1 MKHVIKN
8 QKSRIKNLFGLL
20 FFAPMLVF
28 SQEAESDV
36 LTIDQAIEIAL
47 ENNFSIQIARNISD
61 QVNATWGSA
70 GMLPTIGIGGNYS
83 ISEAP
88 GDAQAIARARAT
100 VELNWT
106 VFDGF
111 RMFAAHNRLRS
122 MDEISSVNFRV
133 AVENTIREVINQY
146 YLIVSAEQQ
155 LRSIRQSL
163 MVSQTRFDFV
173 QARHEVGSASRLDV
187 LNARVDFN
195 TDSSAYRRSLEQMLS
210 AKTNLNQLL
219 ARPVDIQF
227 QVADYIPRSSD
238 LDFAEIHARA
248 LEQNADLNISRLQT
262 VISEASRREITA
274 LHMPTISL
282 NAGYDFFNYNLI
294 GRGVFYGATLRMNLF
309 NGLETQR
316 RQRNARLA
324 VENAHIA
331 EQATLLNLKTQLRLH
346 FINYETNRD
355 LVNLEAENI
364 EIAQQNMEISLERY
378 QLGNLTA
385 LELREA
391 QRNYLNAINRYINS
405 LFLTKVSETILLQ
418 LAGMLTL

>member
-1 MKHVIKN
+1 MKKKI
-8 QKSRIKNLFGLL
+8 LGLL
-20 FFAPMLVF
+20 FFVPFWGF
-28 SQEAESDV
+28 SQETLDV

-47 ENNFSIQIARNISD
+47 ENNFSIQIARNNAD
-61 QVNATWGSA
+61 QVNATLGSA
-70 GMLPTIGIGGNYS
+70 GMLPSISVGANYTIG
-83 ISEAP
+83 EAP
-88 GDAQAIARARAT
+88 GDAQSIARSRGSI
-100 VELNWT
+100 ELGWT
-106 VFDGF
+106 IFDGF
-111 RMFAAHNRLRS
+111 RMFAAHNRFRS
-122 MDEISSVNFRV
+122 MDEINNVSFR
-133 AVENTIREVINQY
+133 ATVENTIREIINQY
-146 YLIVSAEQQ
+146 FLIVSAEQQ
-155 LRSIRQSL
+155 LQSIRQSL

-173 QARHEVGSASRLDV
+173 QARFEVGSASRLDV

-227 QVADYIPRSSD
+227 QVTDTIPLSRG
-238 LDFAEIHARA
+238 LDFSEIHARA
-248 LEQNADLNISRLQT
+248 LEQNASLNIARLQT
-262 VISEASRREITA
+262 VMSEASKREIRA

-282 NAGYDFFNYNLI
+282 NAGYDIFSYNMTS
-294 GRGVFYGATLRMNLF
+294 RGFFYGATARMTLF
-309 NGLETQR
+309 NGFETQR
-316 RQRNARLA
+316 RHRNARLA
-324 VENAHIA
+324 FENSQLT
-331 EQATLLNLKTQLRLH
+331 EQATLLNLETQLRLH

-355 LVNLEAENI
+355 LVSLEAENI

-418 LAGMLTL
+418 LAGKLIR

>member
-1 MKHVIKN
+1 MKKKI
-8 QKSRIKNLFGLL
+8 LGLL
-20 FFAPMLVF
+20 FLVPFLGF
-28 SQEAESDV
+28 SQETLDV

-47 ENNFSIQIARNISD
+47 ENNFSIQIARNTAD
-61 QVNATWGSA
+61 QVNASWGSA
-70 GMLPTIGIGGNYS
+70 GMLPSLGVSGNYS

-88 GDAQAIARARAT
+88 GDARAIARSRAT

-111 RMFAAHNRLRS
+111 RMFAAHSRFRS
-122 MDEISSVNFRV
+122 MDEINSVSFR
-133 AVENTIREVINQY
+133 ATVENTIREVINQY

-155 LRSIRQSL
+155 LQSIRQSL

-210 AKTNLNQLL
+210 AKTNLNRLL
-219 ARPVDIQF
+219 ARSVDIHF
-227 QVADYIPRSSD
+227 QVTEGIPFTGNLNFS
-238 LDFAEIHARA
+238 EIHAMA
-248 LEQNADLNISRLQT
+248 LQQNADLNISRLQT
-262 VISEASRREITA
+262 MISDASRREINA

-282 NAGYDFFNYNLI
+282 NAGYDIFNYNQLD
-294 GRGVFYGATLRMNLF
+294 RGLFYGATVRMNLF

-324 VENAHIA
+324 FENAQLA
-331 EQATLLNLKTQLRLH
+331 EQAALLNLKAQLRLH

-355 LVNLEAENI
+355 LVYLEAENI
-364 EIAQQNMEISLERY
+364 EIAHQNMEISLERY

-391 QRNYLNAINRYINS
+391 QRNYLNAINRHINS

-418 LAGMLTL
+418 LAGLLTM

>member
-1 MKHVIKN
+1 
-8 QKSRIKNLFGLL
+8 
-20 FFAPMLVF
+20 
-28 SQEAESDV
+28 
-36 LTIDQAIEIAL
+36 
-47 ENNFSIQIARNISD
+47 
-61 QVNATWGSA
+61 
-70 GMLPTIGIGGNYS
+70 
-83 ISEAP
+83 
-88 GDAQAIARARAT
+88 
-100 VELNWT
+100 LNWT

>member
-1 MKHVIKN
+1 
-8 QKSRIKNLFGLL
+8 
-20 FFAPMLVF
+20 
-28 SQEAESDV
+28 
-36 LTIDQAIEIAL
+36 
-47 ENNFSIQIARNISD
+47 
-61 QVNATWGSA
+61 
-70 GMLPTIGIGGNYS
+70 
-83 ISEAP
+83 
-88 GDAQAIARARAT
+88 
-100 VELNWT
+100 
-106 VFDGF
+106 
-111 RMFAAHNRLRS
+111 
-122 MDEISSVNFRV
+122 VNFRV

-219 ARPVDIQF
+219 ARPLDIQF
-227 QVADYIPRSSD
+227 QVADYIPRASD
-238 LDFAEIHARA
+238 LNFAEIHERA

-274 LHMPTISL
+274 LHMPVISL

-294 GRGVFYGATLRMNLF
+294 GRGVFYGATIRMNLF

-418 LAGMLTL
+418 LAGMLTQ

>member
-1 MKHVIKN
+1 MKKKI
-8 QKSRIKNLFGLL
+8 LGLL
-20 FFAPMLVF
+20 FFAPFWGF
-28 SQEAESDV
+28 SQETSNV

-47 ENNFSIQIARNISD
+47 ENNFSIQIARNTAD
-61 QVNATWGSA
+61 QVNASWGSA
-70 GMLPTIGIGGNYS
+70 GILPSLGLGANYS

-88 GDAQAIARARAT
+88 GDAQATARARAT

-111 RMFAAHNRLRS
+111 RMFAAHSRFRS
-122 MDEISSVNFRV
+122 MDEINSVNFR
-133 AVENTIREVINQY
+133 ATVENTIREVINQY
-146 YLIVSAEQQ
+146 YLIVSAQQQ
-155 LRSIRQSL
+155 LRSIRHTL

-195 TDSSAYRRSLEQMLS
+195 TDSSSYRRSVEQMLS
-210 AKTNLNQLL
+210 AKTNLNRLL
-219 ARPVDIQF
+219 ARDVNTEF
-227 QVADYIPRSSD
+227 QVAEGIPFSGD
-238 LDFAEIHARA
+238 LDFSEIHAMA
-248 LEQNADLNISRLQT
+248 LQQNADLNISRLQT
-262 VISEASRREITA
+262 MMSEASKREINA

-294 GRGVFYGATLRMNLF
+294 SRGFFYGATARMNLF
-309 NGLETQR
+309 NGFETQR

-324 VENAHIA
+324 FESAQLA
-331 EQATLLNLKTQLRLH
+331 EQAALLNLETQLRLH

-391 QRNYLNAINRYINS
+391 QRNYLNAINRHINS
-405 LFLTKVSETILLQ
+405 LYLTKISEIVLRQ
-418 LAGMLTL
+418 LAGKLMR

>member
-1 MKHVIKN
+1 MKNTVKKIFA
-8 QKSRIKNLFGLL
+8 IVL
-20 FFAPMLVF
+20 FAPVLGF
-28 SQEAESDV
+28 SQEIESDV

-70 GMLPTIGIGGNYS
+70 GMLPTLGVGGNYS

-122 MDEISSVNFRV
+122 MDEINSVNFRV

-262 VISEASRREITA
+262 TITEASRREITA

-294 GRGVFYGATLRMNLF
+294 SRGVFYGATLRMNLF

-418 LAGMLTL
+418 LAGMLMR